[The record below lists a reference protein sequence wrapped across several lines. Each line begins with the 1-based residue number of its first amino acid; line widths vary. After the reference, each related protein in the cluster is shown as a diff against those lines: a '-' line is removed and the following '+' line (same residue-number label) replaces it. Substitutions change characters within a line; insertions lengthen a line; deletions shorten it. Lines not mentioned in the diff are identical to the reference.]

1 MVENINLSE
10 EPKEMISMHP
20 QKFGLWLFMASVLM
34 LFAAFTSA
42 YIVRQGEGNWLE
54 FDLPPLLSYTTVVIV
69 LSSIS
74 LHWSY
79 LAAKKDNL
87 KQVKSGVVITAILG
101 AIFLVGQVTAWGQLV
116 EANVFFVGNPAGSFL
131 YILTGIHGLHLVSAV
146 IFLIFILIATFKY
159 EIHSKNMARM
169 DMCVTYW
176 HFLGAL
182 WIYLFIFLQLN
193 H

>member
-1 MVENINLSE
+1 
-10 EPKEMISMHP
+10 MISMHP